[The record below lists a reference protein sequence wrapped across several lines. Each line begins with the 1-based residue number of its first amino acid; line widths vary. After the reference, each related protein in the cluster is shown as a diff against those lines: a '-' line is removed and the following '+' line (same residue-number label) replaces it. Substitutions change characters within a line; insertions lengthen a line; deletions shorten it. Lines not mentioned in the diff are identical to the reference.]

1 MTRDLYTGYPNDA
14 RHMADYIAYQQRYA
28 GTVRESDR
36 RILAYVADVVQAH
49 GPEGRLLD
57 IGCSTGNLL
66 RHLKG
71 AFPGLTLAGGDLSE
85 MQLAACREDPDL
97 AGIAF
102 ESIDILEIDRFSTF
116 DVITANAILYGLGAE
131 DFERAAASLAG
142 ALRPG
147 GTLIAFDFFHPFDQ
161 EVAIVERSAAFPD
174 GHPLHFRSYGWTRS
188 VLASAGFAEP
198 AFHPFA
204 IPIDLPM
211 PGLDSIR
218 TYTRRDAEGA
228 RLQFRGTLFQPWC
241 HLVAR
246 RA

>member
-1 MTRDLYTGYPNDA
+1 MTGDLYAGYPNDA
-14 RHMADYIAYQQRYA
+14 RHMADYIAYQKRYA

-36 RILAYVADVVQAH
+36 RILALVAEVVQAS
-49 GPEGRLLD
+49 GPGCRLLD

-71 AFPGLTLAGGDLSE
+71 AFPGLSLTGGDLSE

-102 ESIDILEIDRFSTF
+102 EAIDILAVGRFSAF
-116 DVITANAILYGLGAE
+116 DIVTANAILYGFAPEAFEHAVASIGA
-131 DFERAAASLAG
+131 

-147 GTLIAFDFFHPFDQ
+147 GTLIAFDLFHPFEQ

-174 GHPLHFRSYGWTRS
+174 GHPLHFRSYGWTRRA
-188 VLASAGFAEP
+188 LAAAGFAEP

-211 PGLDSIR
+211 PGRDSVR

-241 HLVAR
+241 HMVAR
-246 RA
+246 RV